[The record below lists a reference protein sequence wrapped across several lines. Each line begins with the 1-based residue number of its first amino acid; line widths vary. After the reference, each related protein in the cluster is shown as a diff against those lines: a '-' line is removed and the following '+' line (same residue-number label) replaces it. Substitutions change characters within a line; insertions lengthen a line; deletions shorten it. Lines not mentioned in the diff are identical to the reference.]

1 MAEQASETQVYK
13 LSVLAQR
20 QHLPS
25 LPGQEEG
32 TTYGVV
38 WSSFPMP
45 AHGSC
50 YVVKFNNARSIS
62 FLAYIDDQGAVFP
75 VDQPITLAPAACPDF
90 AVTPDER
97 GYSGTVLIRGEGHGT
112 RRAA

>member
-62 FLAYIDDQGAVFP
+62 FLAYIDDQARCFLW
-75 VDQPITLAPAACPDF
+75 ISHHACACSVPGF
-90 AVTPDER
+90 R
-97 GYSGTVLIRGEGHGT
+97 RYT
-112 RRAA
+112 R

>member
-90 AVTPDER
+90 A
-97 GYSGTVLIRGEGHGT
+97 GYRTKSVSASEVSTQVGTSFSSV
-112 RRAA
+112 

>member
-32 TTYGVV
+32 T
-38 WSSFPMP
+38 
-45 AHGSC
+45 GSC
-50 YVVKFNNARSIS
+50 
-62 FLAYIDDQGAVFP
+62 GAPFP
-75 VDQPITLAPAACPDF
+75 CQRTD
-90 AVTPDER
+90 
-97 GYSGTVLIRGEGHGT
+97 
-112 RRAA
+112 RAMS